1 MLSQPIKKII
11 FFHNLTSTT
20 MKLPKI
26 IEVDKDKCVNCHR
39 CIAVCP
45 VKFCNDGSGDH
56 VNVIDDLCIGCG
68 ECIEGCPHEARK
80 IVDDFTSFLEAV
92 NRREKLVAV
101 VAPAIAA
108 EFPDTYKN
116 FNGWL
121 KSLGIEAIFDVSFGA
136 ELTVKSY
143 LEHAKKN
150 KPQLIIAQPCPAL
163 VSYCEIYKPE
173 LLKHLAPADSPM
185 MHTIKFV
192 REFYPKYNNHKIV
205 IVSPCT
211 AKKREFAEIGK
222 GDFNVT
228 LTSFVDYI
236 KNNNIRIAQYQSL
249 EYDNDPAERAVLF
262 STPGGLLRTVER
274 ENPSLLNVSRKI
286 EGPTIIYKYFDNLPE
301 DIKKGN
307 NPLIIDC
314 LNCEHGCNGGTG
326 TKRNKS
332 VDELEKNVER
342 RNKEM
347 QESYAKSGL
356 IKSKRFNKIKIN
368 KILNK
373 YWKPGLYDR
382 KYINL
387 HESNYLSK
395 LKIPTSTQ
403 IEEIYK
409 EMLKTKKADILDC
422 SACGYNNC
430 EEMAI
435 AIYNKLNKRENCK
448 VYEKNY
454 LESNVDLLLEKM
466 EAFAQ
471 GDLGVKVNS
480 DSNDNIGKL
489 LRGFNFSVQNIS
501 DLVRTL
507 KQSITNISEMTDRLT
522 STVHQ
527 LASGSQEQSAQI
539 FDVAGAIEEMTN
551 TIQSTSQSANM
562 AANNSKKAGELAL
575 KGGNI
580 ISQTVEGMNKI
591 ANVVAKAETTIKALG
606 NSSQQIGEIIQV
618 INDIADQTNLLALN
632 AAIEAARAG
641 EQGRGFAVVADEV
654 RKLAERTTKATKE
667 IATMI
672 KTIQKDTEFAVES
685 ITQGAKEVV
694 YGKDKADKAGESLIE
709 IISATKDVSDNI
721 NIVATASQEQSAT
734 SESIS
739 QNIDTINS
747 VINQSSEGIQQVA
760 NALEDLNKLTENL
773 VKISEKF
780 HNIEQNIK
788 PTGFTSIKGNKP
800 HKLIK

>member
-1 MLSQPIKKII
+1 
-11 FFHNLTSTT
+11 
-20 MKLPKI
+20 
-26 IEVDKDKCVNCHR
+26 
-39 CIAVCP
+39 
-45 VKFCNDGSGDH
+45 
-56 VNVIDDLCIGCG
+56 
-68 ECIEGCPHEARK
+68 EARK
-80 IVDDFTSFLEAV
+80 IVDDFVPFIEAI
-92 NRREKLVAV
+92 NRREKMVAV

-121 KSLGIEAIFDVSFGA
+121 KSLGIDAIFDVSFGA

-143 LEHAKKN
+143 LEHAKRN

-163 VSYCEIYKPE
+163 VTYCEIYKPE

-192 REFYPKYNNHKIV
+192 REFYPKYNNHKIL

-211 AKKREFAEIGK
+211 AKKREFNELGK
-222 GDFNVT
+222 GDYNVT

-236 KNNNIRIAQYQSL
+236 KKNNIRINQYPSL
-249 EYDNDPAERAVLF
+249 DYDNDAAERAVLF
-262 STPGGLLRTVER
+262 STPGGLLKTVER
-274 ENPSLLNVSRKI
+274 ENPDLLNISRKI
-286 EGPTIIYKYFDNLPE
+286 EGPTIIYKYFNKLPE
-301 DIKKGN
+301 DIKRGN

-326 TKRNKS
+326 TKRDKS
-332 VDELEKNVER
+332 VDELEKNIDK

-347 QESYAKSGL
+347 QESYAKKGFL
-356 IKSKRFNKIKIN
+356 KSKRFNKIKIN

-382 KYINL
+382 KYVNL
-387 HESNYLSK
+387 HESNYLAK
-395 LKIPTSTQ
+395 LKIPSKAQ

-409 EMLKTKKADILDC
+409 VMLKTKKEDILDC

-435 AIYNKLNKRENCK
+435 AIFNGLNKKENCK
-448 VYEKNY
+448 VFEKNY
-454 LESNVDLLLEKM
+454 LENNVDLLLEKM
-466 EAFAQ
+466 EAFAD
-471 GDLGVKVNS
+471 GDLGVSIKS
-480 DSNDNIGKL
+480 DSDDNIGKL
-489 LRGFNFSVQNIS
+489 LSGFNNAVGNIR
-501 DLVRTL
+501 DLVKTL
-507 KQSITNISEMTDRLT
+507 KQAIINISEMTDRL
-522 STVHQ
+522 SATVHQ
-527 LASGSQEQSAQI
+527 LATGSQEQSSQI

-551 TIQSTSQSANM
+551 TIHSTSQSANL
-562 AANNSKKAGELAL
+562 AANNSKKAGDLAL

-580 ISQTVEGMNKI
+580 ITQTVEGMNKI

-667 IATMI
+667 IASMI

-685 ITQGAKEVV
+685 ITEGAKEVV
-694 YGKDKADKAGESLIE
+694 NGKEKADEAGKSLVE
-709 IISATKDVSDNI
+709 IIEATKDVSDNI
-721 NIVATASQEQSAT
+721 NIVATSSHEQSAT
-734 SESIS
+734 SDAIS

-747 VINQSSEGIQQVA
+747 VINQSSEGIHQVA
-760 NALEDLNKLTENL
+760 NALEQLNTLTEDL

-780 HNIEQNIK
+780 HNLKIED
-788 PTGFTSIKGNKP
+788 NKP
-800 HKLIK
+800 VNISKIFSKKSHSLLK